1 MLSGPLVRIGPVCG
15 RFTSSQRREAVA
27 ERFQVAVPEGYS
39 ERFNLAPTQRA
50 LIVRERDEDYEA
62 ALVRWGLLPHW
73 AKDERISYKLI
84 NARAETLLEKPAFRS
99 LLGKYRCLVVADGF
113 YEWRIGPDGRKEPVH
128 FQLADGGLFAFAGLW
143 TSRRDNATG
152 ETVESCT
159 IVTTTPNELVAPV
172 HDRMPVILPRELED
186 AWLDP
191 ELPRDHAV
199 ELLRPLSGEAMTC
212 TLASPLVN
220 SVRNDG
226 PELLVPGA
234 LRPAA

>member
-1 MLSGPLVRIGPVCG
+1 VCG
-15 RFTSSQRREAVA
+15 RFTSSQPREAIA

-39 ERFNLAPTQRA
+39 ERYNLAPTQRA
-50 LIVRERDEDYEA
+50 LIVRERDDDYEA

-73 AKDERISYKLI
+73 AKDERIAYKLI
-84 NARAETLLEKPAFRS
+84 NARAETLLGKPAFRS

-113 YEWRIGPDGRKEPVH
+113 YEWRVGADGRKEPVR
-128 FQLADGGLFAFAGLW
+128 FRLADGGLFAFAGLW
-143 TSRRDNATG
+143 TRRRDDATG

-199 ELLRPLSGEAMTC
+199 ELLRPFPAEAMAC
-212 TLASPLVN
+212 APASPLVN
-220 SVRNDG
+220 SVKNEG
-226 PELLVPGA
+226 SELLEVA
-234 LRPAA
+234 SLRTAA